1 MRIHIVGTSG
11 SGKTTLARKVSDAAG
26 IPHVELDA
34 IRHQANWT
42 ELPDDEFVARAREIA
57 AGDAWVVDGNYS
69 VVRPVFWERATHIVW
84 PDLPKPVVMRG
95 VVRRSFSR
103 AITKKPMWNGNKE
116 RFRTWTEPTHPIRWA
131 WSTYDRRQRE
141 YADAMKADPRWVR
154 LRSRREV
161 AEWLERL

>member
-11 SGKTTLARKVSDAAG
+11 SGKTTLARKVAG
-26 IPHVELDA
+26 ALEIPHVELDA

-42 ELPDDEFVARAREIA
+42 ELPDDEFVARARQIA
-57 AGDAWVVDGNYS
+57 ADDAWVVDGNYS

-84 PDLPKPVVMRG
+84 PDLPKAVVMRQ
-95 VVRRSFSR
+95 VTWRSLSR
-103 AITKKPMWNGNKE
+103 AVTKKPMWNGNKE

-141 YADAMKADPRWVR
+141 YTDAMKADPRWVR